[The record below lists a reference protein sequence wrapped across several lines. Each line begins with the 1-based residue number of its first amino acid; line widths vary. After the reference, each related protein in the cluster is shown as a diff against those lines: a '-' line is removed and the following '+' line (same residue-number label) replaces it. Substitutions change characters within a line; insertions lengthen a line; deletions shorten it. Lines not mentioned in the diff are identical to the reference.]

1 MSRAAVWFTRA
12 VTSAR
17 LRQWQ
22 WRWQAWRHPRELHYF
37 HEQGDP
43 YSVLTAS
50 VLPGLREH
58 YTVDLHEHAVPPP
71 PAALA
76 PDRERLRA
84 WALRD
89 AEYWRAVTGCLP
101 APLAPGVPNASPTP
115 AELAGEQERAKR
127 GGFLGAS
134 FWFRGEWFW
143 GLDRLPLLLRR
154 LEAAGLARGAPW
166 RGYPQRPAFAAASS
180 VSASAADTT
189 NSVAL
194 TPATVAASGS
204 PPVVEFWCSLRS
216 PYTYLALPRLR
227 AWAEAGVVE
236 VHLRPVLPMVM
247 RGLQVPLVK
256 RLYIIR
262 DAKREAEELGLP
274 FGRIADPVGKPTE
287 RGLAVLH
294 HVHAAHGTLAALA
307 FAESFLRGVF
317 AEGIDAGTQ
326 DGLATIASRAGVDV
340 ATLEA
345 ALAAESWRD
354 TCANNRSALLEAGLW
369 GVPSFRVAGFPA
381 QWGQDRLWVV
391 EQQWRA
397 QGNAPASDTEQ
408 VHVPGQGSA

>member
-1 MSRAAVWFTRA
+1 MSQAATWFTRA
-12 VTSAR
+12 VTSPR
-17 LRQWQ
+17 LRRWQ
-22 WRWQAWRHPRELHYF
+22 QRWQAWLHPHELHYF
-37 HEQGDP
+37 HEEGDP
-43 YSVLTAS
+43 YSLLTAR
-50 VLPGLREH
+50 VLPGLRAH
-58 YTVDLHEHAVPPP
+58 YAVDLHEHRVPPP

-89 AEYWRAVTGCLP
+89 AEHWRQMTGCLP
-101 APLAPGVPNASPTP
+101 DPIAVGTGPASDFSATPTRE
-115 AELAGEQERAKR
+115 ELRGEQERAKR

-154 LEAAGLARGAPW
+154 LEAAGLTRHEPW
-166 RGYPQRPAFAAASS
+166 RDYPQRP
-180 VSASAADTT
+180 
-189 NSVAL
+189 L
-194 TPATVAASGS
+194 TPARKIASTASLLTNNAAANGL
-204 PPVVEFWCSLRS
+204 PVVEFWCSLRS

-227 AWAEAGVVE
+227 AWVEAGE
-236 VHLRPVLPMVM
+236 VTIQLRPVLPMVM

-274 FGRIADPVGKPTE
+274 FGKISDPVGRPTE
-287 RGLAVLH
+287 RGLGVLH
-294 HVHAAHGTLAALA
+294 QVQVKHGTLAALC

-317 AEGIDAGTQ
+317 AEGIDAGTD
-326 DGLATIASRAGVDV
+326 DGLAQIASRAGVTPADV
-340 ATLEA
+340 AA
-345 ALAAESWRD
+345 GLADDRWRA
-354 TCANNRSALLEAGLW
+354 TATANREALLAAGLW

-391 EQQWRA
+391 EQQWRSK
-397 QGNAPASDTEQ
+397 Q
-408 VHVPGQGSA
+408 